1 MLPNPNP
8 LSRIFNT
15 LLLHALQDGA
25 RAIRLESGQI
35 DTNLEVRMDDT
46 RTINFGPGQKETQVE
61 FLIGETWRPQLQ
73 IPGYVFAPLAA
84 HIEAMQNAPGA
95 LQLRFVES
103 EFGLG
108 LDLSLGLERTEV
120 ASGERLEISL
130 GKFDFEGNYNSKS
143 R

>member
-15 LLLHALQDGA
+15 LLLHALRDGA
-25 RAIRLESGQI
+25 RAIRLESGEI
-35 DTNLEVRMDDT
+35 ESSEIRMDDA
-46 RTINFGPGQKETQVE
+46 RALNLDSSSRATQVE
-61 FLIGETWRPQLQ
+61 FLVGHEWRRQLQ
-73 IPGYVFAPLAA
+73 IPGYVFAPLTA
-84 HIEAMQNAPGA
+84 HIEAMQNAPGK

-108 LDLSLGLERTEV
+108 LDFFLRFEKSVT
-120 ASGERLEISL
+120 AQGERLEISL
-130 GKFDFEGNYNSKS
+130 IRLDFEGNYDSQT